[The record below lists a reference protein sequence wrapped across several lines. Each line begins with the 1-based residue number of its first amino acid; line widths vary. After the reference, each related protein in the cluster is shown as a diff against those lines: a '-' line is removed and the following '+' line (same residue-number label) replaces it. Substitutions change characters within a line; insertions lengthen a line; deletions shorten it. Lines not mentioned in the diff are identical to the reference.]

1 MPSFPLRFV
10 YVACAL
16 FASRAVDGSPLFQS
30 TGSVRMF
37 WISLR
42 LVRCWS
48 ISFEYISSAILVR
61 RAFCLWFIVS
71 SCHSFEAGGG
81 EKKVCSSFV
90 VARNFFLRWKSLSF
104 WRESNALKKKR
115 SQRYWWIRGTSKY
128 VKCVRMWSKIYVAKY
143 LVVTSLDIQSE
154 FPYVFDK
161 LIVET
166 WCKYIDN
173 FFARFFEVKVS

>member
-1 MPSFPLRFV
+1 MRTICLKSRRRFATLSV
-10 YVACAL
+10 DGKRADVLDL
-16 FASRAVDGSPLFQS
+16 FATRSLLKYI
-30 TGSVRMF
+30 VRVYL
-37 WISLR
+37 IGN
-42 LVRCWS
+42 
-48 ISFEYISSAILVR
+48 ISSASILPVIYRLLVPFVR
-61 RAFCLWFIVS
+61 VKGR
-71 SCHSFEAGGG
+71 GK
-81 EKKVCSSFV
+81 KKVCSSFV